1 MKDMIKE
8 TKIGPLDL
16 FYQKEN
22 VFLIIV
28 ISLNL
33 FIKDN
38 CTVNIDKLRAK
49 PIDTQFKYKILPWI
63 DIYFV
68 GVFENPANDIC
79 FSIWL

>member
-16 FYQKEN
+16 FHQKEN

-28 ISLNL
+28 TSLNL
-33 FIKDN
+33 SLKDN

-49 PIDTQFKYKILPWI
+49 PMDTHFKYKILP
-63 DIYFV
+63 
-68 GVFENPANDIC
+68 
-79 FSIWL
+79 

>member
-49 PIDTQFKYKILPWI
+49 PIDTHLKYKILP
-63 DIYFV
+63 
-68 GVFENPANDIC
+68 
-79 FSIWL
+79 